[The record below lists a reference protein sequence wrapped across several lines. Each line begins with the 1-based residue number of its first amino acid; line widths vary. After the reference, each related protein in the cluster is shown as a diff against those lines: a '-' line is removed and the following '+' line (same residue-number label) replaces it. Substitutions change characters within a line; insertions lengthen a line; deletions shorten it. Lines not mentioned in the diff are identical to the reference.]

1 MRWYRNMK
9 IGKKLTLGFI
19 LVAIMAGIV
28 GSVGVVSL
36 NQSNEK
42 YSKLYNDYGIPLGDI
57 ARASI
62 SFQELRVCMRN
73 IVMTSELAK
82 RQEISATMDAEY
94 KKMNEN
100 AAMFKKT
107 IRTDATMENFNKMMA
122 DLDLYYDLQKQLV
135 THALNGQDAEAMA
148 LLQDTKSAK
157 VVQDVMEDVNNLF
170 VRKDSRGLELLK
182 TYKQQE
188 YQTMVLMIG
197 IVIGAVLVALI
208 LGVVISRT
216 ISRSIIRMV
225 DVAEKVADGNLDIQI
240 EAKGKDEL
248 GMLALALGKMTDK
261 LNEVMFN
268 INTAAE
274 QVSDGSNQL
283 ADSSMALS
291 QGATEQ
297 ASSIEQLSAS
307 IEEIAS
313 QTKINAE
320 NAKEANLIT
329 DTARLSAIE
338 GNERMTEMMK
348 AMEDIN
354 ESSSSISKIIKV
366 IDDIAFQTNILALN
380 AAVEAARAGQHGK
393 GFAVVAEEVRNLAAR
408 SANAAKETTVMI
420 EGSVKKAEGGT
431 KIATETAGSLTKI
444 VKGIENVADLIGNI
458 ATASDEQA
466 AGIAQINQGI
476 LQVSTVIQT
485 NSATSQESA
494 AASEELAS
502 QAVLLEEQVSK
513 FRIRQNNSKTQTK
526 AFKERIDKEHTYEEE
541 RNKEKK
547 NDKKTKKIVLS
558 DQEFGKY

>member
-19 LVAIMAGIV
+19 LVAIMAGLV

-42 YSKLYNDYGIPLGDI
+42 YSNLYNNYGVPLGDI

-73 IVMTSELAK
+73 IVMTSDLTK
-82 RQEISATMDAEY
+82 RQAISATMDAEY
-94 KKMNEN
+94 QKMNTN
-100 AAMFKKT
+100 IAKFKKT
-107 IRTDATMENFNKMMA
+107 VQTDATMTDFDKMVA
-122 DLDLYYDLQKQLV
+122 DLGLYYDLQKQLV
-135 THALNGQDAEAMA
+135 AYALNGQDVEAMA

-157 VVQDVMEDVNNLF
+157 VVQDVMVDVDNLF

-182 TYKQQE
+182 LYKQQE

-208 LGVVISRT
+208 LGVIISRT

-225 DVAEKVADGNLDIQI
+225 DVAEKVADGNLDIEI

-248 GMLALALGKMTDK
+248 GMLAVALGKMTDK

-268 INTAAE
+268 INTAAG

-338 GNERMTEMMK
+338 GNERMSEMMK

-431 KIATETAGSLTKI
+431 KIATETAVSLTKI

-513 FRIRQNNSKTQTK
+513 FRIRQNNAKTQTK
-526 AFKERIDKEHTYEEE
+526 AFKERIDKEHTYEDG